1 MINLEIKE
9 ILVVGGIILG
19 IITALSFLIIALPTI
34 ICATN
39 GNISCMSK
47 GITDIF
53 MWGIN
58 KELAPFNLMVFFS
71 KIPLIG
77 LFLVIAVIFFLI
89 LKRN

>member
-1 MINLEIKE
+1 VINLEIKE
-9 ILVVGGIILG
+9 ILIIGGIILG
-19 IITALSFLIIALPTI
+19 IITAISFFIIVLPTM

-39 GNISCMSK
+39 GNIACMSK
-47 GITDIF
+47 GITNIL

-71 KIPLIG
+71 QIPLIG
-77 LFLVIAVIFFLI
+77 IFLVIVVIFFLI